1 MNHSIV
7 CIAGPSGG
15 TGKSTIA
22 KELVLGCNSQGLK
35 TCLVDLDLSGGT
47 QNALFKVLPKKGI
60 LDWFLDY
67 ESCLHTLPI
76 DSLAQHYCWDYIQQ
90 YLTLSTSG
98 VYLLTVPAD
107 GNPHSLP
114 ADVFGT
120 ILCCLQSYFDILI
133 LDTASNLDPVT
144 TAAMAY
150 ADHTLL
156 VATGDNTCVNNI
168 RKLRRFIRGKD
179 GDLSTFS
186 LIVNRQPGSG
196 NAYCQSTKQLETV
209 LCLPVITVLPED
221 NHVWMYNNAGISILS
236 GKPQTPL
243 QKALQQLSQIIIST
257 IAAWGK

>member
-120 ILCCLQSYFDILI
+120 ILCCLQSYFD
-133 LDTASNLDPVT
+133 TASNLDPVT

>member
-22 KELVLGCNSQGLK
+22 KELALGCNSQGLK

-60 LDWFLDY
+60 LDWFLDC

-98 VYLLTVPAD
+98 VYLLTAPAD

-133 LDTASNLDPVT
+133 LDTSSNLDPVT
-144 TAAMAY
+144 TAAMAN

-156 VATGDNTCVNNI
+156 VTTGDNTCVNNI

-186 LIVNRQPGSG
+186 LIVNRQPCSG
-196 NAYCQSTKQLETV
+196 HVCCQSPKQLETV

-257 IAAWGK
+257 IAA